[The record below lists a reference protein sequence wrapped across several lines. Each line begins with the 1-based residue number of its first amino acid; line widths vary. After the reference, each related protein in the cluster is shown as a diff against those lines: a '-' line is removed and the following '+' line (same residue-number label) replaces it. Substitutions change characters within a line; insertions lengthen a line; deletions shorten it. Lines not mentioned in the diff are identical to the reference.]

1 MARAL
6 AGAPGEP
13 CRGVMPHPADTGDE
27 LRALLAGAEL
37 PSHFARE
44 RLARASAG
52 VLRQLVEHAPAA
64 VALFDRQMR
73 YIAHSR
79 RYREDYGLGEQE
91 VVGRCHYDVFPEIP
105 ERWREVHQ
113 RCLAGASDRC
123 DEDPFERADGRVD
136 WVRWE
141 ILPWTTEDGGVGGII
156 LFSEVIT
163 ARKAAEG
170 ALRESE
176 ERFRSTFEQAAV
188 GIAHVA
194 PDGTWLRVNQKLCSI
209 VGYSREE
216 LAAKTFQDITH
227 PDDLDLDLAFV
238 GRVLSG
244 ELATYSM
251 QKRYFRKT
259 GETVWIHLT
268 VSLVRKSDGE
278 PDYFISVVEDISER
292 VRASAEFEQQ
302 RQLLEEA
309 QALSHIGSVEADL
322 TSGRV
327 HWSAEAR
334 RIFGIGEGEPEPDIE
349 AGLSRVYPA
358 DLERVRARVEHA
370 RAGRGIPEIDFRV
383 LRPGGEVRSV
393 LGRGALRV
401 GDDGHLSVVC
411 SLQDVTDQQRALE
424 ERGRLEAQLLAAQKL
439 EAVGRLAGGIA
450 HDFNNIVSAVLGY
463 SDLAL
468 AGLRAEDP
476 LRRDLEQVHKA
487 GERAAAL
494 TRQLLA
500 FSRRQ
505 VLDLRVLDPNQ
516 IAADLERMLGRL
528 IGEDVTLRLE
538 LDPKVGYV
546 RADRGQLEQVL
557 MNLVVNARDAMP
569 SGGELV
575 IATAAVEAGAALLA
589 TYPELASGSWVRLS
603 VRDSGEGMPPE
614 VLARIFEPFF
624 TTKEQGKGTG
634 LGLSTVYG
642 IVRQSG
648 GHVRVESQ
656 PGQGS
661 RFDVYLPRLGEAER
675 AASVHPPAP
684 GPAAGS
690 ETILLVEDEAAV
702 RDLAARMLRRSGYRV
717 LTAAHGGEALLI
729 CEKHP
734 GPIHLLLSDV
744 VMPEMGGRELAE
756 RVAQLRPG
764 VRVLFMSGYS
774 DDDVARRGVGGQ
786 FAAVVAK
793 PFDVA
798 TLTRAVRALLD
809 DARGQR
815 PEG

>member
-1 MARAL
+1 
-6 AGAPGEP
+6 
-13 CRGVMPHPADTGDE
+13 MPQPTDTGDE

-37 PSHFARE
+37 PSDFARE
-44 RLARASAG
+44 RLARTSAG

-64 VALFDRQMR
+64 VALFDCQMR

-79 RYREDYGLGEQE
+79 RYWEDYRLPQQD

-105 ERWREVHQ
+105 PRWREVHQ
-113 RCLAGASDRC
+113 RCLAGASERC
-123 DEDPFERADGRVD
+123 DEDPFERADGQLD

-141 ILPWTTEDGGVGGII
+141 ILPWTTEDGEVGGII

-176 ERFRSTFEQAAV
+176 ERFRATFEQAAV

-216 LAAKTFQDITH
+216 LATKTFQDLTH
-227 PDDLDLDLAFV
+227 PDDLDLDLALV

-244 ELATYSM
+244 ELATYTL
-251 QKRYFRKT
+251 QKRYFRKG
-259 GETVWIHLT
+259 GEIVWISLT
-268 VSLVRKSDGE
+268 VSLVRKPDGE
-278 PDYFISVVEDISER
+278 PGYFISVVEDISER
-292 VRASAEFEQQ
+292 VRAAAELEQQ

-309 QALSHIGSVEADL
+309 QALSHIGSVDADL
-322 TSGRV
+322 TSGQV

-334 RIFGIGEGEPEPDIE
+334 RIFGIGADEPDPDIE
-349 AGLSRVYPA
+349 AGLARLHSA
-358 DLERVRARVEHA
+358 DLERVRAQVERA
-370 RAGRGIPEIDFRV
+370 RAGRDIPEIDFRV
-383 LRPGGEVRSV
+383 RRPDGEVRSV
-393 LGRGALRV
+393 LGRGALRA

-411 SLQDVTDQQRALE
+411 SLQDVTEQRRAAD
-424 ERGRLEAQLLAAQKL
+424 ERARLEAQLLAAQKL

-463 SDLAL
+463 SDLAM
-468 AGLRAEDP
+468 AGLRSEDP
-476 LRRDLEQVHKA
+476 LRRDIEQVHKA

-505 VLDLRVLDPNQ
+505 VLDPRVLDPNQ
-516 IAADLERMLGRL
+516 VAADLERMLGRL

-546 RADRGQLEQVL
+546 RVDRGQLEQVL
-557 MNLVVNARDAMP
+557 MNLAVNARDAMP
-569 SGGELV
+569 SGGELL
-575 IATAAVEAGAALLA
+575 ISTAAVDSGGTSLAAD
-589 TYPELASGSWVRLS
+589 PELTSGPWARLS
-603 VRDSGEGMPPE
+603 VRDSGEGMSPE
-614 VLARIFEPFF
+614 VLARLFEPFF
-624 TTKEQGKGTG
+624 TTKETGGGTG

-661 RFDVYLPRLGEAER
+661 RFDVYLPRLGEADR
-675 AASVHPPAP
+675 VASVRPPAP

-690 ETILLVEDEAAV
+690 ETILLVEDEEAV
-702 RDLAARMLRRSGYRV
+702 RGLAARMLQRSGFRV
-717 LTAAHGGEALLI
+717 LSAARGGEALLI

-744 VMPEMGGRELAE
+744 VMPEVGGRELAE
-756 RVAQLRPG
+756 RVTQLRPG
-764 VRVLFMSGYS
+764 VRVLFMSGYP

-809 DARGQR
+809 EPAGQ
-815 PEG
+815 PTDE